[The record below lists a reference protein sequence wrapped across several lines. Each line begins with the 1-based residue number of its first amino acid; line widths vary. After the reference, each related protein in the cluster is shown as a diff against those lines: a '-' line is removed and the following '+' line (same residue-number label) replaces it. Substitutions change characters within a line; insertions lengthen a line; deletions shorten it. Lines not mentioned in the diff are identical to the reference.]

1 MATQVSAAAAE
12 PRRRWL
18 DAARSVLAALVMTA
32 VGGAGAAAGP
42 VTSSTGDAGPTA
54 VPIEQLER
62 TFANQLDEAGVPGGA
77 VALVSAGHVDA
88 RGVGSAGGDR
98 GVTADTPFVIGSA
111 SKSFT
116 ALAVMQ
122 LVDAGR
128 VDVRL
133 RDVPGACNDRAWLDA
148 AGSAATCGTTSE
160 VQPGAAENLR
170 NSRLDARVSHYI
182 RDTR

>member
-1 MATQVSAAAAE
+1 MVTQVSAAAAE

-62 TFANQLDEAGVPGGA
+62 TFANQLDEVGVPGGA

-88 RGVGSAGGDR
+88 RGVGSARGDR
-98 GVTADTPFVIGSA
+98 GVTADTPFLIRSA
-111 SKSFT
+111 HQAFPAPARISLGG
-116 ALAVMQ
+116 ARPA
-122 LVDAGR
+122 APPGPGR
-128 VDVRL
+128 
-133 RDVPGACNDRAWLDA
+133 G
-148 AGSAATCGTTSE
+148 
-160 VQPGAAENLR
+160 
-170 NSRLDARVSHYI
+170 
-182 RDTR
+182 